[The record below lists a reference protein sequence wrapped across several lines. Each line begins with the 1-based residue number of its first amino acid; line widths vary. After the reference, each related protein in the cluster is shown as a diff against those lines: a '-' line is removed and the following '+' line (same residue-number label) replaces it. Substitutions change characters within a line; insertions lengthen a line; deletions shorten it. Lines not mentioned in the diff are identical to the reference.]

1 MKVLFLFAA
10 IAITAISVS
19 AHAEKWMEID
29 KDATATYY
37 VDADSLSRDAEI
49 VSLTKKAVY
58 RVSLWPVQLPDSATV
73 KETAGVIEENCRN
86 KHHRV
91 ISMDMFNL
99 FGERIWSSGK
109 MKRIWESVEPNS
121 NGERTHEFACSWVSG

>member
-1 MKVLFLFAA
+1 MKFLFAA
-10 IAITAISVS
+10 IALIAIP
-19 AHAEKWMEID
+19 AHAETWMEID
-29 KDATATYY
+29 RDATATYY
-37 VDADSLSRDAEI
+37 VDSDSLSRNEEI

-58 RVSLWPVQLPDSATV
+58 RVSLWPVQLPDNATV

-86 KHHRV
+86 RHHRV

-121 NGERTHEFACSWVSG
+121 NGERTHAFACAWAAG